1 MLRIIIYRLTSKYFK
16 YIHLNYSLSV
26 KNDIET
32 KCWKLGFYS
41 LIEQFRSAV
50 NFDRLQSKNRT
61 SLSFVIANQFSIFL
75 DEAESFYKRL
85 LKQIASDTKLSD
97 KSIEKNKPPK
107 WIRCVNCLG
116 DIIRYRWTYGL
127 EDQERTKEH
136 WAENA
141 SRWYRLGI
149 KLNSNNGKNHYL
161 IFVKSNNR

>member
-1 MLRIIIYRLTSKYFK
+1 LASKYFK
-16 YIHLNYSLSV
+16 FIHISYSLSV
-26 KNDIET
+26 KSDIET

-50 NFDRLQSKNRT
+50 NFDRIQSKNRT

-75 DEAESFYKRL
+75 DEAELFYKRL
-85 LKQIASDTKLSD
+85 LKQIAYDTKSSD

-116 DIIRYRWTYGL
+116 DVIRYRWTYGL
-127 EDQERTKEH
+127 EDQDKTKEY

-149 KLNSNNGKNHYL
+149 KLNSNNGKNYYS
-161 IFVKSNNR
+161 IFV

>member
-1 MLRIIIYRLTSKYFK
+1 NKYFE

-41 LIEQFRSAV
+41 LIEQFRCL
-50 NFDRLQSKNRT
+50 LQSKDRT
-61 SLSFVIANQFSIFL
+61 SSSFVIAKQFSVFL

-85 LKQIASDTKLSD
+85 LKQIANDTKLSD

-116 DIIRYRWTYGL
+116 DVTRYRWTYGL
-127 EDQERTKEH
+127 EDQGKTKEY

-141 SRWYRLGI
+141 SRWYRLG
-149 KLNSNNGKNHYL
+149 
-161 IFVKSNNR
+161 